1 MRRRREKIPDAMD
14 FCDIQQKMNVGAG
27 KMAQQLKP
35 FAAFAESLTSVLNT
49 HMAAHRVCDFL
60 L

>member
-35 FAAFAESLTSVLNT
+35 YTALTNNLNSISGT
-49 HMAAHRVCDFL
+49 HVG
-60 L
+60 